1 MVIIFLS
8 QLIVFHLVKVRN
20 ELRSKELKKLKIRKW
35 TSFVRIMEIEFGKN
49 FGCMSEFISWNP

>member
-1 MVIIFLS
+1 LS
-8 QLIVFHLVKVRN
+8 QIIVFLDLFEKVRN

-35 TSFVRIMEIEFGKN
+35 TGFVRIMEMEFGDD